1 MGLSDRMALN
11 LPTVRMGEGTRNWMS
26 PYPFGGSTDLLTSEF
41 YILSE
46 TCCGL
51 LTSRAVK

>member
-11 LPTVRMGEGTRNWMS
+11 LPTLRMGEGTRNWLS
-26 PYPFGGSTDLLTSEF
+26 PYPLGGYTDLLTSEF
-41 YILSE
+41 YLSK

-51 LTSRAVK
+51 LISRAVI